1 MQEKKPIFNLPYQ
14 NMVNFEH
21 KILYK
26 NARIIDPATNY
37 DKVGNLLTI
46 GDKIAD
52 FGENINQDSIDN
64 LEVIDCKGL
73 VITPGLIDIQV
84 HFRDPGQTNKEDL
97 ASGSKSA
104 VAGGIT
110 TVVCQPN
117 TAPTL
122 DSVLTF
128 DYLRLKARETAYCNV
143 FAYGCIT
150 KSMKGEELSDMYALK
165 NAGAVGFTDDGLP
178 VMNANVMRRA
188 FEYSQD
194 LNVVI
199 AQHAEDLNLSNR
211 GCINEGIS
219 SLELAVRG
227 IPNISESV
235 IVERDL
241 AILEAVGGRY
251 HLLHISTRQSL
262 EAMKRA
268 KDKGLKATVEVC
280 PHHFMLNDSEV
291 LRSGTN
297 AKMNPPLRSE
307 EDRLAL
313 IEGLKLGLIDV
324 ISTDHAPHHLA
335 VKELPLEEASFGIV
349 GVETMLPLSLS
360 LYHQGHLKLIDLIAK
375 MTCNPA
381 KVINFDGGLIK
392 KGGRA
397 DLTIINLNC
406 EWQIQVDKF
415 YSKSKNSPFNNF
427 EVKGRAVAT
436 IVAGK
441 IVYKDFN

>member
-37 DKVGNLLTI
+37 DKVGSLLTI

-52 FGENINQDSIDN
+52 CGENINQDSIDN
-64 LEVIDCKGL
+64 LEIIDCKGL

-128 DYLRLKARETAYCNV
+128 DYIRLKARETAYCNV

-313 IEGLKLGLIDV
+313 IEGLKSGLIDV

-397 DLTIINLNC
+397 DLTIIDLNC